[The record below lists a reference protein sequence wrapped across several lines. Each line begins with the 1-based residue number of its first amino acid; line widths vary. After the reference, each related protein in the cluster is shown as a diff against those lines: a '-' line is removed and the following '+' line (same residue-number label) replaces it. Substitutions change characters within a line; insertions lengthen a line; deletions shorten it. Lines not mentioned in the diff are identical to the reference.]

1 MAIRVDELGGEHD
14 QRCGCPRT
22 GWPRPDRPQL
32 SVVSDRASR
41 EPAGG
46 PSPTGRRR
54 PTARAYAIRRGVA
67 AAAVLLVAGLVT
79 AGLVAAGLLTSAG
92 ARTPAAITGPARAT
106 AATATPDTVVLA
118 PGETLWEVVAPHVP
132 AGTDRQAFVADVLD
146 LNDVD
151 GLAILPGQVLTLPA
165 R

>member
-1 MAIRVDELGGEHD
+1 MAIRVDELGGEHG
-14 QRCGCPRT
+14 QRGGRPRT
-22 GWPRPDRPQL
+22 AWPRPDRPQL
-32 SVVSDRASR
+32 SVVSDRPSR
-41 EPAGG
+41 EPAGR
-46 PSPTGRRR
+46 PSPTGRAR

-67 AAAVLLVAGLVT
+67 AAAVLLV

-106 AATATPDTVVLA
+106 AAAARPDTVVLA

-132 AGTDRQAFVADVLD
+132 AGTDRQAFLAEVLD